1 MAWESWNKIPII
13 MSWKAG
19 KYTFYVK
26 KHHMLKTASLK
37 SGDRHVDKPLY
48 SWTRC
53 LEMMPKNHLHWSRMI
68 PTRKLFII
76 SDFYTHG
83 SRSFFLFL
91 YGLEWFPTLVFSP
104 PLSAIIWYWL
114 VQTELIQSINIFT
127 NRNLSTLYSMNFYAL
142 FHIVLHRIMFVL
154 KFSGILGTVTT

>member
-37 SGDRHVDKPLY
+37 SGDKHVDKPLY

-91 YGLEWFPTLVFSP
+91 YGLEWFPTLVFNP
-104 PLSAIIWYWL
+104 PLFVIIWYWYKL
-114 VQTELIQSINIFT
+114 SWFKQLTFSQTEIYLHCIQWTFLLFSILFYIE
-127 NRNLSTLYSMNFYAL
+127 LCLCWNFQA
-142 FHIVLHRIMFVL
+142 FWVR
-154 KFSGILGTVTT
+154 

>member
-1 MAWESWNKIPII
+1 MESWKVHILH
-13 MSWKAG
+13 
-19 KYTFYVK
+19 K
-26 KHHMLKTASLK
+26 KTYMLKTKSLK

-83 SRSFFLFL
+83 SRSFFLFFL
-91 YGLEWFPTLVFSP
+91 RSRVIPNTCFQSTSICYHL
-104 PLSAIIWYWL
+104 IL

-127 NRNLSTLYSMNFYAL
+127 NRNLSTLYSMNFFAL